1 MHLAWFPSHAIKQFI
16 DINNTGFSKI
26 LKKVRLISPAKFDI
40 FTLTLTSGIR
50 LPRSRIFDISSIRRR
65 LTLHQSR
72 TKELYLSRAVEVQ
85 PCFNRDVIS
94 DLSDQATT
102 SLQELG
108 AWAEGENT
116 RYESSRLQET
126 SATQSPAIDN
136 NDVEAQVSQIV
147 RTGNADVLKEWL
159 GRMRHS
165 TDMGEKVTRAF
176 LAAVGEAP
184 EQTLTVFI
192 ESGMV
197 DIQAEDEIN
206 ERNCLH
212 EAAISGRQFA
222 LQMGVSNNI
231 DVSRTDVYGRA
242 PLHYACMYG
251 HVEMVRTL
259 LRINHQV
266 IDMLDHDNFTPL
278 IHAIVHEQYDC
289 AGQLLDD
296 GARIDPERDSDHVPL
311 DLACQYGATAIAELL
326 LERNAKLLPD
336 AEGLYPQHLVARS
349 GIAPKTLLLLE
360 SYGADLDQRDKL
372 YQWSPLLHAASE
384 GHVECLRALLQRGVD
399 IGILDEKGYSAMYYA
414 TWEGHLECMELLRG
428 VGRTLTDE
436 PISRLTHAPYSASMQ
451 TVTVAP
457 KDTGGIP
464 DLSLP
469 PPIIPLRRYGHNFLD
484 HKTFIQITFHSMES
498 APLLFYHNSKY
509 PAARLT
515 ISSKSSDVI
524 PRNIML
530 PIQEESRIVSFQID
544 NLTSFAIDF
553 DIYPTFGSKIIARSV
568 ALPSLFTAI
577 AHSSGRCCLPLFDPR
592 LRAIGQISFDFQVI
606 KPFGG
611 ISLDITHFA
620 TYWRATSQL
629 DVHPTGFI
637 TGSSLSGDYVQ
648 LFVQLTKDGI
658 PVLYP
663 NWSIDYHGLDQHIS
677 RLTYEQCQGLSSRQA
692 RSEQLLQA
700 LAHQSVADARE
711 IHEALASSFLALKD
725 VLRYLPMS
733 IHTNIHVLFPTPS
746 QEQELGLGP
755 SANINDFA
763 DGILKDVFEHAR
775 SMKER
780 DSNFMRSIVFSSYNV
795 DICTALNWKQP
806 NCEWSERLVRDTCE
820 TDVSFR
826 SCLVMQRSRHRERG
840 YGGWSKCQKRWIEFN
855 VNQRSGAR
863 GAEQQLYGSRLQL
876 SNTGEWRMMLSA
888 KTWELLIHGNRTW
901 YPL

>member
-1 MHLAWFPSHAIKQFI
+1 MPSFRRK
-16 DINNTGFSKI
+16 
-26 LKKVRLISPAKFDI
+26 
-40 FTLTLTSGIR
+40 LTLN
-50 LPRSRIFDISSIRRR
+50 
-65 LTLHQSR
+65 QSR

-126 SATQSPAIDN
+126 SATQSLAIDN
-136 NDVEAQVSQIV
+136 NDIEAQISQIV

-165 TDMGEKVTRAF
+165 TDVGEKVTRAF

-184 EQTLTVFI
+184 EQSLTVFLK
-192 ESGMV
+192 SGMV

-278 IHAIVHEQYDC
+278 IHAIVHDQYDC
-289 AGQLLDD
+289 AGQLLDE

-384 GHVECLRALLQRGVD
+384 GHVECLRTLLQRGVD
-399 IGILDEKGYSAMYYA
+399 ISILDEKGYSAMYYA

-428 VGRTLTDE
+428 VGRTLPDE
-436 PISRLTHAPYSASMQ
+436 PISRLTHARYSPSMQ
-451 TVTVAP
+451 TATVAP

-663 NWSIDYHGLDQHIS
+663 KWSIDHHGLDHPIS
-677 RLTYEQCQGLSSRQA
+677 RLTYEQCQGLSSQQA
-692 RSEQLLQA
+692 TSEQLLQA

-725 VLRYLPMS
+725 VLRYLPKS
-733 IHTNIHVLFPTPS
+733 IHANIQVLFPTPS
-746 QEQELGLGP
+746 QEQELSLGP
-755 SANINDFA
+755 SPNINDFA

-780 DSNFMRSIVFSSYNV
+780 DSNFTRSIVFSSYNV

-806 NCEWSERLVRDTCE
+806 NCEWSERLVRDICG

-826 SCLVMQRSRHRERG
+826 SCSVMQRSWHRKRG
-840 YGGWSKCQKRWIEFN
+840 YGGWSKCQKRWI
-855 VNQRSGAR
+855 
-863 GAEQQLYGSRLQL
+863 
-876 SNTGEWRMMLSA
+876 
-888 KTWELLIHGNRTW
+888 
-901 YPL
+901 